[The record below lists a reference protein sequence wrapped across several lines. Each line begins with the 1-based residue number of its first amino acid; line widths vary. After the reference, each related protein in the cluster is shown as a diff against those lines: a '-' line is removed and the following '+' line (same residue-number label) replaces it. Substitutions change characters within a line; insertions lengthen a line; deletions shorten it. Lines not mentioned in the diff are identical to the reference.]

1 MTNPAPN
8 LTTIGNQIPIRFAGG
23 LVELVGA
30 VLHDPTTGLL
40 ILDTCDGE
48 PEEHLSIS
56 LATYGLLPEAD
67 DEVFVKDW
75 SEGEG
80 IAQSLIDAG
89 LAEIVGEHLVGP
101 FSSRAVRLRIL
112 RSRKAD

>member
-1 MTNPAPN
+1 MTIPAPT
-8 LTTIGNQIPIRFAGG
+8 LTTIGTEIPIRFAGG

-40 ILDTCDGE
+40 VLDTCDGE

-56 LATYGLLPEAD
+56 LAAYGILPETD
-67 DEVFVKDW
+67 DQVFVKDW

-80 IAQSLIDAG
+80 IAQSLVDAG
-89 LAEIVGEHLVGP
+89 LAEIVAEHLVGP

-112 RSRKAD
+112 AKQEG

>member
-1 MTNPAPN
+1 MTNPASN
-8 LTTIGNQIPIRFAGG
+8 LTTIGNEILIRFAGG

-30 VLHDPTTGLL
+30 VLHDPATGLL
-40 ILDTCDGE
+40 VLDTCDGE
-48 PEEHLSIS
+48 PEEQLSIS
-56 LATYGLLPEAD
+56 LAAYGILPKAD

-80 IAQSLIDAG
+80 VAQSLIDAG

-112 RSRKAD
+112 AKQEG

>member
-1 MTNPAPN
+1 MTVSD
-8 LTTIGNQIPIRFAGG
+8 LTTIGTEIPIRFARG
-23 LVELVGA
+23 LVELVGT
-30 VLHDPTTGLL
+30 VLHDPSVGLL
-40 ILDTCDGE
+40 VLDTCDGE

-56 LATYGLLPEAD
+56 LAAYGILPKAD

-89 LAEIVGEHLVGP
+89 LAEIKGEHLVGP
-101 FSSRAVRLRIL
+101 FSSRAVRLRIIA
-112 RSRKAD
+112 KQDG